1 MRPMAAQRL
10 TLRDRFYRW
19 TDAPMTWARA
29 IVLGLLLY
37 VVAIILLGQLPSV
50 IIYKFDEYV
59 ATLVEWSGKLPVIPD
74 EGLNPKQ
81 IQIVRDMVANGV
93 QMGILTVMLIA
104 AYIWQERKRKR
115 TGAKGLQ
122 DTVKGYMSGK

>member
-1 MRPMAAQRL
+1 
-10 TLRDRFYRW
+10 
-19 TDAPMTWARA
+19 MTWSRA
-29 IVLGLLLY
+29 IVGGLVIY
-37 VVAIILLGQLPSV
+37 AVAILLLGQLPSL
-50 IIYKFDEYV
+50 IIYKADEYV
-59 ATLVEWSGKLPVIPD
+59 GTLIEWSGKLPVIPE

-81 IQIVRDMVANGV
+81 VQIVRDIVANGV

-115 TGAKGLQ
+115 TGGKGLQ